1 MCNGMQFNYVIR
13 AITMTNPRKM
23 TVSFRG
29 ILHNIVR
36 KKNPIGIVNEKKHH
50 ICLETLPPC
59 WNLLYCFT

>member
-36 KKNPIGIVNEKKHH
+36 KKKPHRDCE
-50 ICLETLPPC
+50 
-59 WNLLYCFT
+59 